1 MKNKNTNTLTIL
13 YILVAILSIVLAFI
27 NYTEGKFIISALW
40 IINSILNLTI
50 GYEIQD

>member
-1 MKNKNTNTLTIL
+1 MKNKNKNTLTIL

>member
-1 MKNKNTNTLTIL
+1 MKNKNTLTIL

-50 GYEIQD
+50 GYKMQD

>member
-50 GYEIQD
+50 GYKIQD

>member
-1 MKNKNTNTLTIL
+1 MKNKNTLTIL

-50 GYEIQD
+50 GYKIQD